1 MADIWK
7 EMNGLSPK
15 EGSSLERLIN
25 KGYALS
31 SKPEVVDDLDFI
43 KMVVSHMTSRD
54 GATEDGQFA
63 FLGEVI
69 KNESSLKNDDD
80 LEEIPTVDTF
90 LKRLNDD
97 FLKESL
103 EENLLQK
110 IQEKQEAKRWIIYEI
125 VAFGEK
131 IPNKENPK
139 KAHLQYANM
148 QELKVDDIKSLIPL
162 LGIVFMNGLNY
173 VINKYDLKG
182 IKLEPCPLAMSYHWS
197 ETDMNDNTRIIG
209 PHIHIL
215 FSI

>member
-63 FLGEVI
+63 
-69 KNESSLKNDDD
+69 
-80 LEEIPTVDTF
+80 PTVDTF

-110 IQEKQEAKRWIIYEI
+110 IKEKQEAKRWIIYEI

-139 KAHLQYANM
+139 KAHLQYANI
-148 QELKVDDIKSLIPL
+148 QELKVNDIKSLVPL
-162 LGIVFMNGLNY
+162 LGIVFVNRLNY

-182 IKLEPCPLAMSYHWS
+182 IKLEPCPLAMSYHWN
-197 ETDMNDNTRIIG
+197 ETDMHDSTLKIG
-209 PHIHIL
+209 AHIHIL